1 VRLTTAQDAQA
12 RERGQ
17 AAAKRRPPPRRG
29 GNGSYTTDEPGRT
42 LELEPRHCR
51 CTRPAVSADLDHR
64 HGVVTLSCLTCG
76 RDRAVLDRRDLAA
89 LGAAPAREPLTD
101 APFSA

>member
-1 VRLTTAQDAQA
+1 MRLTTAQDAQA

-17 AAAKRRPPPRRG
+17 AATRQRRPPPRRG
-29 GNGSYTTDEPGRT
+29 GNGSYLTDEPGRT

-51 CTRPAVSADLDHR
+51 CTRPAVTADLDHR

-76 RDRAVLDRRDLAA
+76 RERAVLDRRDLAA
-89 LGAAPAREPLTD
+89 LGAARRAQR
-101 APFSA
+101 